1 MNEERKRVLSVYTIG
16 RERKVSNEIKT
27 EKERMEEE
35 EREVVCVCVRQRE
48 REKRDERKIKRE

>member
-35 EREVVCVCVRQRE
+35 EREVVCVCDRE
-48 REKRDERKIKRE
+48 RERNVMREK